1 LTQSGHSILGIVA
14 MRSDGGT
21 PFRQSQIPAVIVH
34 VASLVIADLNGE
46 NMSNSPTK
54 ARLSTQGFVPVA
66 YLLAATATLACSAS
80 ASHAADYDVGSIHI
94 AQPWSRATPKGAKAG
109 AGYMTITNK
118 GTTPDKVSCVSDDAS
133 AQCEIHSM
141 TMEGGV
147 MKMRPVEGGLEIKP
161 GETVTLAPS
170 GFHVMFRDLK
180 HPLEEGKTVKATLK
194 FDKAGTVDV
203 EYPVVA
209 IGAPAPGAAAGG
221 TMKMQGPGGGM
232 MKMDKH

>member
-1 LTQSGHSILGIVA
+1 MQN
-14 MRSDGGT
+14 DGRT
-21 PFRQSQIPAVIVH
+21 PFRQPQIPAVIVH
-34 VASLVIADLNGE
+34 VASLVVADLNGE
-46 NMSNSPTK
+46 NMK
-54 ARLSTQGFVPVA
+54 ARLSTQGFVPVVA
-66 YLLAATATLACSAS
+66 YLLAATATLACSAN
-80 ASHAADYDVGSIHI
+80 ASLAADYDVGSIHI

-194 FDKAGTVDV
+194 FDKAGTVDL
-203 EYPVVA
+203 EYPVAA

-232 MKMDKH
+232 MKMDKQ

>member
-1 LTQSGHSILGIVA
+1 MTE
-14 MRSDGGT
+14 T
-21 PFRQSQIPAVIVH
+21 
-34 VASLVIADLNGE
+34 
-46 NMSNSPTK
+46 
-54 ARLSTQGFVPVA
+54 ARTIISVPVGVVA
-66 YLLAATATLACSAS
+66 FFLAQLSVAPSLAAE
-80 ASHAADYDVGSIHI
+80 YDVGSIHI

-133 AQCEIHSM
+133 GQCEIHSM

-180 HPLEEGKTVKATLK
+180 HPLEQGKTVKATLK

-203 EYPVVA
+203 DYPVVA
-209 IGAPAPGAAAGG
+209 IGAPAPGVAAGG
-221 TMKMQGPGGGM
+221 GSMKMQDHGGM
-232 MKMDKH
+232 MQMDKH

>member
-1 LTQSGHSILGIVA
+1 MTEITFRVISVLAGIVA
-14 MRSDGGT
+14 LFLAQLSVT
-21 PFRQSQIPAVIVH
+21 PTF
-34 VASLVIADLNGE
+34 
-46 NMSNSPTK
+46 
-54 ARLSTQGFVPVA
+54 
-66 YLLAATATLACSAS
+66 AAE
-80 ASHAADYDVGSIHI
+80 YDVGSIHI

-221 TMKMQGPGGGM
+221 TMKMKGPGGGM